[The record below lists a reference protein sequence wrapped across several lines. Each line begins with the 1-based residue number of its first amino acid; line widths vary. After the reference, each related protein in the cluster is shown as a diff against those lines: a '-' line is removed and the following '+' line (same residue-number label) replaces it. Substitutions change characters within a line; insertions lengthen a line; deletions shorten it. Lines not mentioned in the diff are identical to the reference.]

1 MTERFIGTGGCVA
14 IDSKGKVGV
23 SFTSKRMV
31 WMIKNAAQNNNFL
44 NVLQAWAYQK
54 LNKVFYGIE
63 NGDHLEQIVVQIPY
77 ET

>member
-1 MTERFIGTGGCVA
+1 MLQ
-14 IDSKGKVGV
+14 
-23 SFTSKRMV
+23 
-31 WMIKNAAQNNNFL
+31 KNHFL
-44 NVLQAWAYQK
+44 NLFQAWAYQK